1 MIIDPLGPRYH
12 VEVRA
17 TTRADRKGY
26 RYEIWEK
33 LDSPWLI
40 LASDW
45 YPSEGEARH
54 IGQAVLRCLIDE
66 AVT

>member
-17 TTRADRKGY
+17 TTRADPKGY

-40 LASDW
+40 LASD
-45 YPSEGEARH
+45 
-54 IGQAVLRCLIDE
+54 
-66 AVT
+66 